1 MSISKRAW
9 TGFALESTPGT
20 AVTTPT
26 RYLPTKTTFKGA
38 KKRIY
43 LNEERGNRD
52 MNYGVLDSVRQ
63 SNIDL
68 AGPWYNDT
76 SPVHLWAS
84 WGLPTTTVLLAGKVW
99 KHTFNLVD
107 PPPTYTIIRSLDAIT
122 YYVPFSTLTGWK
134 LHLVSDGQLLEID
147 ANYIGLY
154 AQKHPSPPSP
164 TFSTVLPFN
173 GFAAKITTQ
182 TGLSTDI
189 ADIEM
194 DFSQKVSLWYPTN
207 GTADFIQTYTG
218 ERQIKLGFTM
228 RFDTE
233 TMYNYWRNNLFDN
246 LTLDIQG
253 PGVANIY
260 TLALPATVTGGT
272 YKLSYKGISTGPLAF
287 GTLAAAIQTALL
299 NLSSIGGSNV
309 AVTGTSPNISVDFT
323 GGTLANDQAL
333 LIPDFSGLTGTG
345 GLPFFGATL
354 LPTWPQELSITL
366 PNITYDTMEHDL
378 SKDNILMKVAGTTI
392 STPGSSL
399 ITGFV
404 TNGVS
409 AYTT

>member
-9 TGFALESTPGT
+9 TGSALESTPGT

-26 RYLPTKTTFKGA
+26 RYLPTKATFKGA

-63 SNIDL
+63 SNVNMT
-68 AGPWYNDT
+68 GPYYNDT
-76 SPVHLWAS
+76 SPTHFWAS
-84 WGLPTTTVLLAGKVW
+84 WGLPTTTVMLAGKVW

-107 PPPTYTIIRSLDAIT
+107 PPPTYTIVRSLDAVA
-122 YYVPFSTLTGWK
+122 YYVPFSTLTAWK
-134 LHLVSDGQLLEID
+134 LHLVSDGQLLDID
-147 ANYIGLY
+147 ADYIGLY

-164 TFSTVLPFN
+164 TFTTVLPFN
-173 GFAAKITTQ
+173 GFAAQITTQ

-194 DFSQKVSLWYPTN
+194 HFTQKVSLWYPTN

-228 RFDTE
+228 RFDND
-233 TMYNYWRNNLFDN
+233 TMYNYWRNNLGDN
-246 LTLDIQG
+246 LTLDVKG
-253 PGVANIY
+253 TGVANMY
-260 TLALPATVTGGT
+260 QLVLPGTVTGGT
-272 YKLSYKGISTGPLAF
+272 YKLSYKGQSTTLAF
-287 GTLAAAIQTALL
+287 GALAATIQSQLLALT
-299 NLSSIGGSNV
+299 SIGGTNV
-309 AVTGTSPNISVDFT
+309 TVTGTSPNIAIDFT
-323 GGTLANDQAL
+323 GGTLATDPAL
-333 LIPDFSGLTGTG
+333 LIPDFSLLTGTG

-354 LPTWPQELSITL
+354 LPTWPQELNVVL
-366 PNITYDTMEHDL
+366 PNITYDTMDHDM
-378 SKDNILMKVAGTTI
+378 SKDNILMKVTGTTI

-399 ITGFV
+399 ISGFV
-404 TNGVS
+404 QNGIS

>member
-1 MSISKRAW
+1 M
-9 TGFALESTPGT
+9 
-20 AVTTPT
+20 
-26 RYLPTKTTFKGA
+26 PTKTTFKGA
-38 KKRIY
+38 KKRIF

-63 SNIDL
+63 SEIKTT
-68 AGPWYNDT
+68 GPWYNDT
-76 SPVHLWAS
+76 SPLILWSA

-107 PPPTYTIIRSLDAIT
+107 PPPTYTITRSMDATT
-122 YYVPFSTLTGWK
+122 YYVPFSTLTSWK
-134 LHLVSDGQLLEID
+134 LHLVSDGQLLDID
-147 ANYIGLY
+147 SDYIGLY
-154 AQKHPSPPSP
+154 AQKYASPPSP

-173 GFAAKITTQ
+173 GFLAKITTQ

-189 ADIEM
+189 ADIDM
-194 DFSQKVSLWYPTN
+194 TFTQKVSLWYPTN

-218 ERQIKLGFTM
+218 EREIKLGFTM
-228 RFDTE
+228 RFDND

-260 TLALPATVTGGT
+260 TLALPGTVTGGT
-272 YKLSYKGISTGPLAF
+272 YSLSYKGQTYSAIPYNAI
-287 GTLAAAIQTALL
+287 AATIQTGLL
-299 NLSSIGGSNV
+299 GLSSIGGSNV
-309 AVTGTSPNISVDFT
+309 AVTGTAPTISVDFT
-323 GGTLANDQAL
+323 GGTLSTDQAL
-333 LIPDFSGLTGTG
+333 LIADFSGLTGTG
-345 GLPFFGATL
+345 GLPYFGATL
-354 LPTWPQELSITL
+354 LPTWPHELSITL

-378 SKDNILMKVAGTTI
+378 SKDNILMKVTGTTI

-409 AYTT
+409 SYTT